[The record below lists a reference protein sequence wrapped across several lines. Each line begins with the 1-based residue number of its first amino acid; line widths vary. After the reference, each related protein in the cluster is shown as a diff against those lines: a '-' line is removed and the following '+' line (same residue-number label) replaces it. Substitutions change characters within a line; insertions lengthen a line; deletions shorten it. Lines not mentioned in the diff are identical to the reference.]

1 MKFKNYSKHQCVR
14 WHAHQLNTE
23 HITHTHCGASAH
35 VHSAFV
41 CLFLSLCLTIAE
53 HVYVRLSSKFQKK
66 FSLKSNQ
73 NYAHTEGTRCMWV
86 WLRLRVMRTAQRS
99 SRFRRHVN
107 FKTSQ
112 STLEKS
118 ICKWFQYMNS
128 VWLWVW
134 VSGSAHTLAKQG
146 TASVLT
152 LHFFL
157 VVWEHVHIARFSC
170 VFEIQMWLLVGRV
183 CAHSYGFTHS
193 HMI

>member
-1 MKFKNYSKHQCVR
+1 MHTSWIRSILRIHTVVQVRMCILHLCAYFSRFVSLSPSTFMFAYHQNFK
-14 WHAHQLNTE
+14 
-23 HITHTHCGASAH
+23 
-35 VHSAFV
+35 
-41 CLFLSLCLTIAE
+41 
-53 HVYVRLSSKFQKK
+53 KK

-73 NYAHTEGTRCMWV
+73 NYAHTEGTRCVWV

-157 VVWEHVHIARFSC
+157 VVWELVHIARFSC